1 MKAAVPNIEAEL
13 ELLPDV
19 NLATIAK
26 IIQAHW
32 TSPYFGAVPYLKAM
46 RELHDMASAYG
57 CDSAHSIILYFLS
70 NAQTWRGPV
79 ARAVKAELNRRLKG
93 EAK

>member
-1 MKAAVPNIEAEL
+1 MKTVSPNSEAEL
-13 ELLPDV
+13 ELLPEV

-26 IIQAHW
+26 IIQANW

-46 RELHDMASAYG
+46 RELHDMDSTYG
-57 CDSAHSIILYFLS
+57 CDSARGIVLYFLS

-79 ARAVKAELNRRLKG
+79 ARAVKAELNRRLGRK
-93 EAK
+93 